1 MLNEFQLSETIDRI
15 RKMELYFDIIGF
27 VMQAEPDCVLQDIYI
42 KGMLEELVDYY
53 SNGQWIKDFECD
65 ERGELPSDLKRGVL
79 SEDGVYNLLCDIH
92 ALSEKE

>member
-1 MLNEFQLSETIDRI
+1 MYDALTETIERI

-27 VMQAEPDCVLQDIYI
+27 VMEKDPHSVLENTYI
-42 KGMLEELVDYY
+42 KAMLTELVDYY
-53 SNGQWIKDFECD
+53 DNGQWMADFGHD

-92 ALSEKE
+92 ALSEMK